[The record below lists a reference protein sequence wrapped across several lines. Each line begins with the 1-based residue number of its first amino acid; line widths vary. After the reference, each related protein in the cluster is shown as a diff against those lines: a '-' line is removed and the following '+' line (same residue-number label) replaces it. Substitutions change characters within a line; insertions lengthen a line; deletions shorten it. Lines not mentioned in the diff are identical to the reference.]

1 MFLTGTISRGIGVPF
16 TLTCTVAL
24 SHRVR
29 DSSVS
34 IQWQGPSTDDQ
45 PTVDRFS
52 DNTLLIHEL
61 TLDPFTLAHG
71 GDYTCTAEYTVDGH
85 TATVRSVVESV
96 VPISELSSSV
106 YNQLLLIISV
116 PPPSVML
123 RSDDVILVGE
133 DVVYCDVD
141 LIGVMRGSDVT
152 VDVSWFQDSVPVR
165 TDSRV
170 SISGVTGDEDGGHS
184 SLSFSPLRFSD
195 MATYECR
202 VTLTPLLGPATPV
215 SSFHSFFLSP
225 SECAPV
231 YYNYL
236 LISVRPSETR
246 RHHINGC
253 QVRQYHHPVDSSL
266 HILLSRDI
274 CSTVWH

>member
-1 MFLTGTISRGIGVPF
+1 MVK
-16 TLTCTVAL
+16 
-24 SHRVR
+24 
-29 DSSVS
+29 
-34 IQWQGPSTDDQ
+34 
-45 PTVDRFS
+45 
-52 DNTLLIHEL
+52 
-61 TLDPFTLAHG
+61 
-71 GDYTCTAEYTVDGH
+71 
-85 TATVRSVVESV
+85 
-96 VPISELSSSV
+96 
-106 YNQLLLIISV
+106 
-116 PPPSVML
+116 
-123 RSDDVILVGE
+123 SDDVILVGE
-133 DVVYCDVD
+133 DVVVYCDVD

-170 SISGVTGDEDGGHS
+170 SMSGVTRDEDGGHS
-184 SLSFSPLRFSD
+184 SLSFNPLHFSD
-195 MATYECR
+195 MATYECH

-215 SSFHSFFLSP
+215 SSNDSLFLSP

-246 RHHINGC
+246 RHHIRGC
-253 QVRQYHHPVDSSL
+253 QVRQCHHPVDSSL